1 LPEAASNER
10 RGIVNLSRMTNESF
24 DIAIVGGGMVGAS
37 LAVALRP
44 LGLRVA
50 LIESVPIQSDA
61 QPSFDDRTTAL
72 SNGSRRILGSM
83 GLWPRLERDTTAIR
97 RIHVSDQGRFG
108 FARIDAREEGVTAL
122 GYVAANRAIGAVL
135 WQELQSGQI
144 EVLCPVRVERIETGG
159 THMNVLVRTQTGE
172 HQLQARLLVAADG
185 ANSAVRQHAGIDVTS
200 WDYEQTAIITNVAT
214 QRFHDYVAYERFT
227 PTGPLAVLPLS
238 DGRCT
243 VVWTLAPELAETTL
257 RLEDE
262 AFLAALQ
269 EKFGFR
275 LGRLTRVG
283 RRHSYPLALT
293 KAQERVGERLV
304 IIGNAAQGLHPIAG
318 QGFNLGLRDVAAL
331 AEAIA
336 DARDDPGSAQM
347 LERYDEWR
355 RADRRSIIA
364 FTDGLVRLFR
374 SPLAPVKAL
383 RDVGLLL
390 FDVMP
395 PAKSA
400 LALLSMGV
408 AGRLPKLS
416 RGIALS

>member
-1 LPEAASNER
+1 MNQRTPHGMSAD
-10 RGIVNLSRMTNESF
+10 SF
-24 DIAIVGGGMVGAS
+24 DVAIVGGGMVGAS

-44 LGLRVA
+44 LNMRVA

-72 SNGSRRILGSM
+72 SNGSRRILESM
-83 GLWPRLERDTTAIR
+83 GAWEALAGDAAPIR

-108 FARIDAREEGVTAL
+108 FARIDARQEGVAAL
-122 GYVAANRAIGAVL
+122 GYVAANRALGGVL
-135 WQELQSGQI
+135 WRELQSTRNV
-144 EVLCPVRVERIETGG
+144 ELLCPARVDHVATSSDHVDVRVNLQDGER
-159 THMNVLVRTQTGE
+159 R
-172 HQLQARLLVAADG
+172 LQARLLVAADG
-185 ANSAVRQHAGIDVTS
+185 AQSSIRQHAGIAATS
-200 WDYEQTAIITNVAT
+200 WDYGQTAIITNVAT
-214 QRFHDYVAYERFT
+214 QRFHDHVAYERFT
-227 PTGPLAVLPLS
+227 ATGPLAMLPLV

-243 VVWTLAPELAETTL
+243 VVWTLAPELAASTL
-257 RLEDE
+257 ALGDQ
-262 AFLAALQ
+262 AFLEALQ

-293 KAQERVGERLV
+293 RADERIGERVV

-331 AEAIA
+331 AEGIA
-336 DARDDPGSAQM
+336 DARDDPGDPEALQ
-347 LERYDEWR
+347 RYDEWR

-364 FTDGLVRLFR
+364 FTDGLVRLFG
-374 SPLAPVKAL
+374 SPLGPVKAL
-383 RDVGLLL
+383 RDMGLLL
-390 FDVMP
+390 FDVLP

-416 RGIALS
+416 RGVSLS

>member
-1 LPEAASNER
+1 MSK
-10 RGIVNLSRMTNESF
+10 GSF
-24 DIAIVGGGMVGAS
+24 DIAIAGGGMVGAS

-50 LIESVPIQSDA
+50 LIESVPIQADA

-72 SNGSRRILGSM
+72 SNGSRRILDSM
-83 GLWPRLERDTTAIR
+83 GLWQRLERHATAIR

-108 FARIDAREEGVTAL
+108 FARIDAREEGVVAL
-122 GYVAANRAIGAVL
+122 GYVAANRAIGAAL
-135 WQELQSGQI
+135 WQELQSGQTD
-144 EVLCPVRVERIETGG
+144 VLCPARVERIETGDE
-159 THMNVLVRTQTGE
+159 HVNVLVRTQAGE
-172 HQLQARLLVAADG
+172 RELQARLLVAADG
-185 ANSAVRQHAGIDVTS
+185 ANSAVRQHAGIEVTS

-227 PTGPLAVLPLS
+227 PTGPLAMLPLC

-243 VVWTLAPELAETTL
+243 VVWTLAPQLAETTL
-257 RLEDE
+257 KLGDE

-293 KAQERVGERLV
+293 KAEERVGERLV

-336 DARDDPGSAQM
+336 DAREDPGGAAM
-347 LERYDEWR
+347 LERYDAWR
-355 RADRRSIIA
+355 RADRRSVIA

-374 SPLAPVKAL
+374 SPLGPVKAL

>member
-1 LPEAASNER
+1 MSNEA
-10 RGIVNLSRMTNESF
+10 F

-37 LAVALRP
+37 LAVAMRP

-83 GLWPRLERDTTAIR
+83 GLWPRLEREATVIR

-108 FARIDAREEGVTAL
+108 FARIDAREEGVAAL
-122 GYVAANRAIGAVL
+122 GYVAANRAIGAAL
-135 WQELQSGQI
+135 WQEMQSGEI
-144 EVLCPVRVERIETGG
+144 EVLCPARVERIETGEA
-159 THMNVLVRTQTGE
+159 HVNLLVRTATGE
-172 HQLQARLLVAADG
+172 RQLQARLLVAADG
-185 ANSAVRQHAGIDVTS
+185 ANSAVRQHAGIEVTS

-227 PTGPLAVLPLS
+227 PTGPLALLPLS

-257 RLEDE
+257 QLTDA

-293 KAQERVGERLV
+293 KAEERVGERLV

-336 DARDDPGSAQM
+336 GARDDPGSAQM
-347 LERYDEWR
+347 LEGYDEWR

-374 SPLAPVKAL
+374 SPLGPVKAL

-408 AGRLPKLS
+408 TGRLPKLS